1 MIGSSDYSPEL
12 EKQLPQGGYLGDVTN
27 IGAGTTS
34 AMFNLG
40 KAPLALGINTANQL
54 P

>member
-12 EKQLPQGGYLGDVTN
+12 EKQLPQGGYLSDVAK
-27 IGAGTTS
+27 IGAGTTG
-34 AMFNLG
+34 AMFNIG